1 LVGYDQEKRRLIV
14 DRTHSGITNFSPDFP
29 ARITAPL
36 EVGEELKLHLLVD
49 HSSVEVFAM
58 DGRVAMTNLIF
69 PEGGIRKVESYS
81 QEGQSGL
88 VHIVG
93 RPLRSIW

>member
-1 LVGYDQEKRRLIV
+1 
-14 DRTHSGITNFSPDFP
+14 
-29 ARITAPL
+29 
-36 EVGEELKLHLLVD
+36 
-49 HSSVEVFAM
+49 M